1 MAELT
6 TQERLQPS
14 LLDRLTDEE
23 PGKQEESRERRVISA
38 TRLRDCVA
46 RDISWLLN
54 CVNLGS
60 GVELEDYPEVARSVL
75 NFGIPDLTGMALAGV
90 DAAVLQRQLREALLA
105 FEPRLTGSTL
115 RVAVNTDGVREILG
129 VATGPSEAEPFWT
142 DFLRSLTRR
151 GLRGARLVISD
162 AHEGLKAAVAKV
174 LKTTW
179 QRCRVHFLRNALAHR
194 ACTNNAD

>member
-23 PGKQEESRERRVISA
+23 PGKLEESREKRVISA

-54 CVNLGS
+54 CVNLGT
-60 GVELEDYPEVARSVL
+60 GVELDDYPEVARSVL

-90 DAAVLQRQLREALLA
+90 DANVLQRQLREALLA
-105 FEPRLTGSTL
+105 FEPRLTGNTL
-115 RVAVNTDGVREILG
+115 RVVVNADGKRMDQQSLVFNIE
-129 VATGPSEAEPFWT
+129 SEMWAQPIP
-142 DFLRSLTRR
+142 LNLY
-151 GLRGARLVISD
+151 
-162 AHEGLKAAVAKV
+162 
-174 LKTTW
+174 LKTEVDLETG
-179 QRCRVHFLRNALAHR
+179 RFNVSESLG
-194 ACTNNAD
+194 

>member
-23 PGKQEESRERRVISA
+23 PGKQEESREKRVISA

-54 CVNLGS
+54 CVNLGN
-60 GVELEDYPEVARSVL
+60 GAELEDYPEVARSVL

-115 RVAVNTDGVREILG
+115 RVAVHADGKRMDQQSLVFNIE
-129 VATGPSEAEPFWT
+129 SEMWAQPIPMN
-142 DFLRSLTRR
+142 LY
-151 GLRGARLVISD
+151 
-162 AHEGLKAAVAKV
+162 
-174 LKTTW
+174 LKTEVDLETG
-179 QRCRVHFLRNALAHR
+179 RISVSESLG
-194 ACTNNAD
+194 

>member
-23 PGKQEESRERRVISA
+23 PGKQEESREKRVISA

-54 CVNLGS
+54 CVNLGT
-60 GVELEDYPEVARSVL
+60 GVELDDYPEVARSVL

-90 DAAVLQRQLREALLA
+90 DASALQRQLREALLA
-105 FEPRLTGSTL
+105 FEPRLTGNTL
-115 RVAVNTDGVREILG
+115 RVVVNADGKRMDQQSLVFNIE
-129 VATGPSEAEPFWT
+129 SEMWAQPIP
-142 DFLRSLTRR
+142 LNLY
-151 GLRGARLVISD
+151 
-162 AHEGLKAAVAKV
+162 
-174 LKTTW
+174 LKTEVDLETG
-179 QRCRVHFLRNALAHR
+179 RFNVSESLG
-194 ACTNNAD
+194 